1 MLRFLT
7 RRVIG
12 AAVILVII
20 SGVTFFLFFVI
31 PADPARLACGKVC
44 PPETLAQAR
53 HNLGLD
59 HPVAVQFVSWLGG
72 IFVGRDYPGL
82 GNCPAPCLGFS
93 FVNRAPVF
101 ETIIDRLPVTIALT
115 VGASVIF
122 LTFGVATGII
132 AALRQGKALDK
143 IASISSLVGASMQ
156 IYFVGTLAM
165 YFFVYQAHV
174 FPQPKYIPITEDPVG
189 WFNGLLLPWIV
200 LAIIFT
206 ANYTRMT
213 RSTMVENL
221 SEDYVRTA
229 RAKGMSGRSVVMRFA
244 LRGTLTPI
252 ITIFGVDLGQLIGG
266 AIITETTFGLQ
277 GIGRLSVRAVDNSDL
292 PTLMATVLVAAGAIV
307 VMNIVVDALY
317 AVIDPRVRLS

>member
-7 RRVIG
+7 RRTIG
-12 AAVILVII
+12 AAVILLII
-20 SGVTFFLFFVI
+20 AAVTFFLFFAI

-59 HPVAVQFVSWLGG
+59 KPLFVQFVAWVAGV
-72 IFVGRDYPGL
+72 FVGRDYEGL
-82 GNCPAPCLGFS
+82 GHCPAPCLGFS

-101 ETIIDRLPVTIALT
+101 DTIMDRMPVTISLT
-115 VGASVIF
+115 IGASVVF
-122 LTFGVATGII
+122 LLFGVGTGII
-132 AALRQGKALDK
+132 AALYQGRPLDK
-143 IASISSLVGASMQ
+143 IASIASLIGASVQ

-165 YFFVYQAHV
+165 YFLV
-174 FPQPKYIPITEDPVG
+174 FQWQIIEIPHYVPFTENPAQ
-189 WFNGLLLPWIV
+189 WAYGLLLPWVV

-213 RSTMVENL
+213 RSTMVEQL

-229 RAKGMSGRSVVMRFA
+229 RAKGMSGRTVIMRFA

-252 ITIFGVDLGQLIGG
+252 ATIFGIDIGTLIGG
-266 AIITETTFGLQ
+266 AIITETTFNLQ
-277 GIGRLSVRAVDNSDL
+277 GIGRLSIMAVVDSDL
-292 PTLMATVLVAAGAIV
+292 PMLMATVLVAAGAIV
-307 VMNIVVDALY
+307 VFNIIVDALY

>member
-7 RRVIG
+7 RRIIG

-44 PPETLAQAR
+44 PPETLAQAK

-59 HPVAVQFVSWLGG
+59 QPVVVQFVSWLGG

-82 GNCPAPCLGFS
+82 GHCPAPCLGYS

-115 VGASVIF
+115 IGASVIF

-132 AALRQGKALDK
+132 AALRQGKPLDK

-189 WFNGLLLPWIV
+189 WFSGLLLPWIV

-252 ITIFGVDLGQLIGG
+252 VTIFGVDLGQLIGG

-277 GIGRLSVRAVDNSDL
+277 GIGRLSVRAVDYSDL

>member
-59 HPVAVQFVSWLGG
+59 QPVVVQFVSWLGG
-72 IFVGRDYPGL
+72 IFFGRNFEGL
-82 GNCPAPCLGFS
+82 GNCPAPCLGYS

-115 VGASVIF
+115 IGASVIF
-122 LTFGVATGII
+122 LTFGVATGIL
-132 AALRQGKALDK
+132 AALRQGKPLDK

-165 YFFVYQAHV
+165 YFFVYQAHI
-174 FPQPKYIPITEDPVG
+174 FPQPKYIPITEDPLG
-189 WFNGLLLPWIV
+189 WFGGLLLPWIV

-221 SEDYVRTA
+221 AEDYVRTA
-229 RAKGMSGRSVVMRFA
+229 RAKGMSGRSVVLRFA

-252 ITIFGVDLGQLIGG
+252 ITIFGVDLGMLIGG

>member
-7 RRVIG
+7 RRIIG

-44 PPETLAQAR
+44 PPETLAQAK

-59 HPVAVQFVSWLGG
+59 QPVVVQFVSWLGG

-82 GNCPAPCLGFS
+82 GHCPAPCLGYS

-115 VGASVIF
+115 IGASVIF
-122 LTFGVATGII
+122 LTFGVATGIV
-132 AALRQGKALDK
+132 AALRQGKPLDK

-189 WFNGLLLPWIV
+189 WFSGLLLPWIV

-252 ITIFGVDLGQLIGG
+252 VTIFGVDLGQLIGG

-277 GIGRLSVRAVDNSDL
+277 GIGRLSVRAVDYSDL